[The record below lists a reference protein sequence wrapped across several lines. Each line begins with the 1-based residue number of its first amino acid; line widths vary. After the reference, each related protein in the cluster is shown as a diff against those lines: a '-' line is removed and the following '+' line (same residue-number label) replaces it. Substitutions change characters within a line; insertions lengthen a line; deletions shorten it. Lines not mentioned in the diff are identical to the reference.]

1 MKGLWGRVT
10 LISRYK
16 KMLVTTN
23 PTREEYFD
31 CFIKGENMLT
41 GVTRIRDFVLYL
53 EDLHDSVCVIA
64 CTHYEVGNIMQ
75 KIVK

>member
-1 MKGLWGRVT
+1 MWGSGVKGLWGRVT

-53 EDLHDSVCVIA
+53 EDLHDMCVCYSMY
-64 CTHYEVGNIMQ
+64 TL
-75 KIVK
+75 